1 MKIKNR
7 FIVLMFS
14 PFLLSL
20 TIILS
25 IHFILHFSESGFSF
39 GNRPLK
45 EVSSILN
52 TLPTLESEKEIIEL
66 VSNVSSDFN
75 VELFNDQNLIF
86 QNDSRF
92 LIESENKVNIY
103 TSFSKTFISKDGNKY
118 TIILSNPFI
127 LRLISST
134 MIILII
140 SICILVCLVT
150 LYTVQKLNLH
160 LKRVEKATEKIASG
174 DYETPLLV
182 DEKDTFTS
190 LEVSI
195 NKMRN
200 KIKEE
205 QNRRGRFFAGVS
217 HDLKTPLSSIIGY
230 SQALKDGLAEDDK
243 TRDLYLSIINDKS
256 TLLVQRISSLINYI
270 QITDQGFKTNL
281 KEAQLFTFLK
291 EFCDLQS
298 SELTLQ
304 AADFKYS
311 LNFNKHYSTV
321 FDPVLL
327 NRALENLIQNA
338 VKYGSLDKPIL
349 FEVSQDYDGVSMSLI
364 NYNRDDSH
372 ISNKMLEHIFE
383 PFYRGDN
390 SRKGKGFG
398 LGLASVKSIVDSHGW
413 KIEAK
418 VDEKEKTTTFTI
430 IIPCY

>member
-7 FIVLMFS
+7 FIILMFS

-39 GNRPLK
+39 GNRPQK
-45 EVSSILN
+45 EILSILN
-52 TLPTLESEKEIIEL
+52 TLPSLDSEKEIIQL
-66 VSNVSSDFN
+66 VSNISSDFN
-75 VELFNDQNLIF
+75 VELFNEENLIF

-92 LIESENKVNIY
+92 IIESENKVNTY
-103 TSFSKTFISKDGNKY
+103 TSFSKTFIAANGIKY

-134 MIILII
+134 LVILII
-140 SICILVCLVT
+140 SICILVCLIT
-150 LYTVQKLNLH
+150 LYTVNKLNLH
-160 LKRVEKATEKIASG
+160 LKKLEKATEKIASG
-174 DYETPLLV
+174 DYETSLSV

-205 QNRRGRFFAGVS
+205 QNRRARFFAGVS

-243 TRDLYLSIINDKS
+243 TRDMYLSIIYDKS
-256 TLLVQRISSLINYI
+256 SLLVQRITSLINYI

-281 KEAQLFTFLK
+281 KEAKLFPFLQD
-291 EFCDLQS
+291 FCELEN
-298 SELTLQ
+298 SELSLQ
-304 AADFKYS
+304 GAEFEYHLD
-311 LNFNKHYSTV
+311 LNKNYSTI

-338 VKYGSLDKPIL
+338 IKYGDLKNPIV
-349 FEVSQDYDGVSMSLI
+349 FVVSQSYDGLAMALI
-364 NYNRDDSH
+364 NSNKGSNN
-372 ISNKMLEHIFE
+372 ISNEMLLNFFE

-413 KIEAK
+413 KIKAE
-418 VDEKEKTTTFTI
+418 VDKKENTTTFTI

>member
-7 FIVLMFS
+7 FIILMFS

-39 GNRPLK
+39 GNRPQK
-45 EVSSILN
+45 EILSILN
-52 TLPTLESEKEIIEL
+52 TLPTLDSEKEIIQL
-66 VSNVSSDFN
+66 VSNISSDFN
-75 VELFNDQNLIF
+75 VELFNEENLIF

-92 LIESENKVNIY
+92 IIESENKVNTY
-103 TSFSKTFISKDGNKY
+103 TSFSKTFIAANGIKY

-134 MIILII
+134 LVILII
-140 SICILVCLVT
+140 SICILVCLIT
-150 LYTVQKLNLH
+150 LYTVNKLNLH
-160 LKRVEKATEKIASG
+160 LKKLEKATEKIASG
-174 DYETPLLV
+174 DYETSLSV

-205 QNRRGRFFAGVS
+205 QNRRARFFAGVS

-243 TRDLYLSIINDKS
+243 TRDMYLSIIYDKS
-256 TLLVQRISSLINYI
+256 SLLVQRITSLINYI

-281 KEAQLFTFLK
+281 KEAKLFPFLQD
-291 EFCDLQS
+291 FCELEN
-298 SELTLQ
+298 SELSLQ
-304 AADFKYS
+304 GAEFEYHLD
-311 LNFNKHYSTV
+311 LNKNYSTI

-338 VKYGSLDKPIL
+338 IKYGDLKNPIV
-349 FEVSQDYDGVSMSLI
+349 FVVSQSYDGLAMALI
-364 NYNRDDSH
+364 NSNKGSNN
-372 ISNKMLEHIFE
+372 ISNEMLLNFFE

-413 KIEAK
+413 KIKAE
-418 VDEKEKTTTFTI
+418 VDKKENTTTFTI

>member
-1 MKIKNR
+1 MKIKTR
-7 FIVLMFS
+7 FIILMFS
-14 PFLLSL
+14 PFLLTL
-20 TIILS
+20 TIIFS
-25 IHFILHFSESGFSF
+25 IHFILQFSESGQSF
-39 GNRPLK
+39 ANKPHK
-45 EVSSILN
+45 EILTVLN
-52 TLPTLESEKEIIEL
+52 TLPTLETEEEIIQS
-66 VSNVSSDFN
+66 VSKISPDFN
-75 VELFNDQNLIF
+75 VELFDDETLIF
-86 QNDSRF
+86 QNDGRF
-92 LIESENKVNIY
+92 ILRQEDKISTY
-103 TSFSKTFISKDGNKY
+103 TSFSKTFKAKNGIVY
-118 TIILSNPFI
+118 TVILSNPVI

-134 MIILII
+134 LIILII
-140 SICILVCLVT
+140 SICILVCFITFYSVR
-150 LYTVQKLNLH
+150 KLNKHVKKL
-160 LKRVEKATEKIASG
+160 EKATEKIASG
-174 DYETPLLV
+174 DYQTPLSV

-190 LEVSI
+190 LENSI

-281 KEAQLFTFLK
+281 KEAKLFPFLK
-291 EFCDLQS
+291 DFCELQS

-304 AADFKYS
+304 SATFEYYLS
-311 LNFNKHYSTV
+311 FNKNYSTV

-338 VKYGSLDKPIL
+338 IKYGALEKPIVFDVL
-349 FEVSQDYDGVSMSLI
+349 QNYDGVSMALI
-364 NYNRDDSH
+364 NSNKTDSR
-372 ISNKMLEHIFE
+372 ISNEMLEHIFE

-413 KIEAK
+413 KLKAA

-430 IIPCY
+430 IIPFY

>member
-7 FIVLMFS
+7 FIILMFS

-25 IHFILHFSESGFSF
+25 IHFILNFSESGFSF
-39 GNRPLK
+39 GNRPQK
-45 EVSSILN
+45 EILSILN
-52 TLPTLESEKEIIEL
+52 TLPSLDSEKEIIQL
-66 VSNVSSDFN
+66 VSNISSDFN
-75 VELFNDQNLIF
+75 VELFNEENLIF

-92 LIESENKVNIY
+92 IIESENKVNTY
-103 TSFSKTFISKDGNKY
+103 TSFSKTFIAANGIKY

-134 MIILII
+134 LVILII
-140 SICILVCLVT
+140 SICILVCLIT
-150 LYTVQKLNLH
+150 LYTVNKLNLH
-160 LKRVEKATEKIASG
+160 LKKLEKATEKIASG
-174 DYETPLLV
+174 DYETSLSV

-205 QNRRGRFFAGVS
+205 QNRRARFFAGVS

-243 TRDLYLSIINDKS
+243 TRDMYLSIIYDKS
-256 TLLVQRISSLINYI
+256 SLLVQRITSLINYI

-281 KEAQLFTFLK
+281 KEAKLFPFLQD
-291 EFCDLQS
+291 FCELEN
-298 SELTLQ
+298 SELSLQ
-304 AADFKYS
+304 GAEFEYHLD
-311 LNFNKHYSTV
+311 LNKNYSTI

-338 VKYGSLDKPIL
+338 IKYGDLKNPIV
-349 FEVSQDYDGVSMSLI
+349 FVVSQSYDGLAMALI
-364 NYNRDDSH
+364 NSNKGSNN
-372 ISNKMLEHIFE
+372 ISNEMLLNFFE

-413 KIEAK
+413 KIKAE
-418 VDEKEKTTTFTI
+418 VDKKENTTTFTI